1 MILKVIAGV
10 ILMICI
16 GSILNTYSKAQKR
29 YRHYQQKAV
38 IKSLFAEESRDRYL
52 RLFEVLPVIIIM
64 GVLFASILFDYYNE
78 RMLLGLTV
86 IYLSMYYINQ
96 YLPNDNWII
105 YNEGLMSSRGRAP
118 IQWENI
124 HSYRFMSRKAKEV
137 LIISYKGRGLITQRS
152 DFSIGLEQRQRIEKI
167 LKDRVVGG

>member
-1 MILKVIAGV
+1 
-10 ILMICI
+10 
-16 GSILNTYSKAQKR
+16 
-29 YRHYQQKAV
+29 
-38 IKSLFAEESRDRYL
+38 
-52 RLFEVLPVIIIM
+52 M